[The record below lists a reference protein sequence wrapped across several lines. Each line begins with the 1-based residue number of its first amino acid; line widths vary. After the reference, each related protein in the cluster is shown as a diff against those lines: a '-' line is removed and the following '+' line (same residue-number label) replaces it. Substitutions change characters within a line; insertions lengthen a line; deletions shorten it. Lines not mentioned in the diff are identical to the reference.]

1 MEIAGFPHWENV
13 YSNILG
19 FLLNTKKAHGFGP
32 LFIRSIVAAYR
43 SYCPIGGFD
52 PERVEATD
60 RVEREVSTAT
70 NKRIDLLIEC
80 DDFLICIENKIWS
93 GLHNDLRE
101 YREHCEKR
109 GDGRPVLGIVL
120 SPHGVTDQ
128 RRLQDHH
135 FVSITYGDLV
145 KQVRPAHGQPHWP
158 PQHPIPVPALRFP
171 RSDQPLRKDHHHER
185 RSTGFP
191 EFLAGKR

>member
-1 MEIAGFPHWENV
+1 MSDFDASGLANLQILIDSYTVHAIGDTEPPTLMEIAGFPHWENV

-19 FLLNTKKAHGFGP
+19 FLLNTKEAHGFGP

-43 SYCPIGGFD
+43 SYCPIGGLD

-80 DDFLICIENKIWS
+80 ADFLICIENKIRS

-101 YREHCEKR
+101 YREHCEKS

-120 SPHGVTDQ
+120 SPDGVTDQ
-128 RRLQDHH
+128 RRLQARI
-135 FVSITYGDLV
+135 SILALARPQYTPAPL
-145 KQVRPAHGQPHWP
+145 RTARPFTLNPAHHLCW
-158 PQHPIPVPALRFP
+158 
-171 RSDQPLRKDHHHER
+171 
-185 RSTGFP
+185 
-191 EFLAGKR
+191 